1 MQGRLLVIV
10 KIYLTF
16 DWVLL
21 VLLANADDIS
31 SQYLHEPTS
40 SRPLDTQQKITV

>member
-21 VLLANADDIS
+21 VLLANDMN
-31 SQYLHEPTS
+31 LLL
-40 SRPLDTQQKITV
+40 LDHWTLNKKLLSDNNNN